1 MIWPKSWQNCNKL
14 NYFSLEKADS
24 EKMPAF
30 FAILYYTRAMNYC
43 QHKEEDT
50 MVAIEIIQEL
60 THKRAAAY
68 DGDKVIGTCTFV
80 PEGKVWTLDHTIV
93 DPNYGGQ
100 GIAGQLVYSVAE
112 MARQQQA
119 KIIPQ
124 CSYAAGVFKRKKEYE
139 DVLYKEE

>member
-24 EKMPAF
+24 EKNARF

-50 MVAIEIIQEL
+50 MAAIEIIQEL

-100 GIAGQLVYSVAE
+100 GHRRPAGLQRGRNGPAAAGQNHSPMLL
-112 MARQQQA
+112 
-119 KIIPQ
+119 
-124 CSYAAGVFKRKKEYE
+124 CSRGFQTQKEYE